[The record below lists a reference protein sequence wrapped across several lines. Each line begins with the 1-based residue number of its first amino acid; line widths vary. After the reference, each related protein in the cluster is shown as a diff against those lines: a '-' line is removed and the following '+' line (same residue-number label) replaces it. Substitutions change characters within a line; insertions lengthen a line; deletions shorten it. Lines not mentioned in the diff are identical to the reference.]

1 MQFCDQNNSLLE
13 SIKIDIKP
21 YPNYWESLL
30 NWSAQFQ
37 YVAIFH
43 PQQVEQYPFGA
54 FPKCIAVGND
64 KLKLTSPYFAALKS
78 FIKENPQKKLFGYL
92 GYDLKNELEKLISN
106 NPSAINWDPMNF
118 FIPQCI
124 ISFKEGHLIIQ
135 SENAELFQ
143 KEIKNALSNNIIKN
157 GVKATVGNLKTW
169 TSKSQYIDTVNTL
182 RNHIE
187 EGDIY
192 EINYCI
198 NYSAIA
204 RNLNPV
210 NVFQE
215 LCKNSPAPFASFLKI
230 DKQYIISASPERFI
244 KLQGN
249 KIISQ
254 PIKGTA
260 SRGKTN
266 LEDEENKKQLSESEK
281 ERAENMMIV
290 DLVRNDLAKS
300 ADSGSVKVEE
310 IFGIYSFE
318 QVHQMISTISA
329 NKQNEVHSSDVI
341 KNAFPM
347 GSMTGAPKIRAMQLI
362 EEYENSKR
370 NVFSGSI
377 GYFNGENEFDFNVLI
392 RSIYFDEESK
402 TLNYQVGSAITYDS
416 DPEAEYEECLLKA
429 KAIEKTLGI
438 LQTYK
443 S

>member
-1 MQFCDQNNSLLE
+1 MK
-13 SIKIDIKP
+13 SIKIDISAF
-21 YPNYWESLL
+21 PNYWDSLL
-30 NWSAQFQ
+30 NWTAQFQ

-54 FPKCIAVGND
+54 FPKCIAVGNK
-64 KLKLTSPYFAALKS
+64 KLNLNAPYFQSLKS
-78 FIKENPQKKLFGYL
+78 HIQENPNNKLFGYL
-92 GYDLKNELEKLISN
+92 GYDLKNELEKLASEN
-106 NPSAINWDPMNF
+106 LSTINWNPINF
-118 FIPQCI
+118 FTPECI
-124 ISFKEGHLIIQ
+124 ISFEGKHLIIQ
-135 SENAELFQ
+135 SEDSKHFQ
-143 KEIKNALSNNIIKN
+143 NEIENTLSNSINKIDEKTSVN
-157 GVKATVGNLKTW
+157 NLKKW
-169 TSKSQYIDTVNTL
+169 TSKDEYIDTVNTL

-198 NYSAIA
+198 NFSAKA
-204 RNLNPV
+204 KNLNPF
-210 NVFQE
+210 NVFQK
-215 LCKNSPAPFASFLKI
+215 LCENSPSPFASFLKM
-230 DKQYIISASPERFI
+230 DKKYIISASPERFI
-244 KLQGN
+244 KLKDN

-260 SRGKTN
+260 RRGETY

-300 ADSGSVKVEE
+300 AKSGSVKVEE
-310 IFGIYSFE
+310 MFGIYSFQ

-329 NKQNEVHSSDVI
+329 NKRDDIHSSDI
-341 KNAFPM
+341 IQNAFPM

-362 EEYENSKR
+362 EEYENCKR

-392 RSIYFDEESK
+392 RSIYYDEETQSI
-402 TLNYQVGSAITYDS
+402 NYQVGSAITYDS
-416 DPEAEYEECLLKA
+416 DAEAEYEECLLKA

-438 LQTYK
+438 I
-443 S
+443 

>member
-1 MQFCDQNNSLLE
+1 ME
-13 SIKIDIKP
+13 SIKIEISQF
-21 YPNYWESLL
+21 PNYWESLID
-30 NWSAQFQ
+30 WSNQFP

-54 FPKCIAVGND
+54 FLKCIAVGNEKI
-64 KLKLTSPYFAALKS
+64 KLSTPYFQSLKTYV
-78 FIKENPQKKLFGYL
+78 KENPDKKLFGYL
-92 GYDLKNELEKLISN
+92 GYDLKNELEKLKSEN
-106 NPSAINWDPMNF
+106 LSVINWEPMNF
-118 FIPQCI
+118 FIPDCI
-124 ISFKEGHLIIQ
+124 ISFEGNHLIIQ
-135 SENAELFQ
+135 SENPELFQ
-143 KEIKNALSNNIIKN
+143 NKIRHALSKSIAKNIA
-157 GVKATVGNLKTW
+157 KASIRNLKVW
-169 TSKSQYIDTVNTL
+169 TNKAEYIDTVNKL

-198 NYSAIA
+198 NYSAKA
-204 RNLNPV
+204 KNLNPIQ
-210 NVFQE
+210 VFQE
-215 LCKNSPAPFASFLKI
+215 LCNNSPAPFASFLKMG
-230 DKQYIISASPERFI
+230 KQYIISASPERFI
-244 KLQGN
+244 KLKDN

-260 SRGKTN
+260 SRGITD

-300 ADSGSVKVEE
+300 AKSGSVKVEE

-329 NKQNEVHSSDVI
+329 NKRHEIHSVDTI

-347 GSMTGAPKIRAMQLI
+347 GSMTGAPKIRAMKLI

-392 RSIYFDEESK
+392 RSIYFDEE
-402 TLNYQVGSAITYDS
+402 TNDLNYQVGSAITYDS
-416 DPEAEYEECLLKA
+416 DAEAEYQECLLKA

-438 LQTYK
+438 L
-443 S
+443 